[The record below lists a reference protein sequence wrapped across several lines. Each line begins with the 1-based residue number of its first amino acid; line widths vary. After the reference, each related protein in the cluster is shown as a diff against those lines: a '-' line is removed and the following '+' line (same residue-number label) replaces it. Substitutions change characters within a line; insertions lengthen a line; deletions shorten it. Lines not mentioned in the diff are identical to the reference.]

1 MCPYIY
7 TECNDITDN
16 NLVGC
21 IILYIYLHVFLR
33 NSPKSPRNSN
43 NPSSPTKRYAH
54 STPLSPRQSHSNSPK
69 SNSQQAAAIR
79 SKLPFLLRLLSIES
93 IGGDLE
99 TLGNDVSMSLD
110 LSQSASHGIDVN
122 IDTRAFDC
130 LGLILDTT
138 ASSSS
143 SSSKRSTKKLSE
155 VFPPLSSSSLSMTLQ
170 STGSSQSLISA
181 VEDGNLARSQE
192 SIR

>member
-1 MCPYIY
+1 MY
-7 TECNDITDN
+7 TKCNNIN
-16 NLVGC
+16 NNNFVHC
-21 IILYIYLHVFLR
+21 IILYIYLCLFLR

-143 SSSKRSTKKLSE
+143 SSKRSTKKLSE